1 MGSSQKMTM
10 GLEKNSIL
18 FPSTE
23 APLCYDI
30 RDWALDYSSHGEG
43 FSMDSVAA
51 GRLMN
56 YLQVCYQNGFDMGTA
71 EMESIQAKA
80 DQVELYLIQNQIEYI
95 DKRKNGGALW
105 VVGGHELD
113 SVMLKASEVGYKFQF
128 SDKGGKV
135 TKHQPGWYYKN

>member
-95 DKRKNGGALW
+95 DKRKNGGALS
-105 VVGGHELD
+105 
-113 SVMLKASEVGYKFQF
+113 SVIF
-128 SDKGGKV
+128 SFKP
-135 TKHQPGWYYKN
+135 TIAA